1 MAENVTNEL
10 LLETLK
16 AVQTK
21 LSRHDEAFQRIEGE
35 LRAIK
40 THVYG
45 LVQSDLSRESDLA
58 SLRLRI
64 ERIERRLELND

>member
-1 MAENVTNEL
+1 MSENVTNEL

-16 AVQTK
+16 AIQAGMA
-21 LSRHDEAFQRIEGE
+21 RHNEAFGRIEGG

-40 THVYG
+40 AHVYG

-58 SLRLRI
+58 ALRLRI